1 MIREVQFYNNE
12 SDSEP
17 EAGETKQTIKRQIKV
32 KKVAKNDIQFFKM
45 TDNKFHRNDKFDK
58 TLKNSSNLTDKI
70 SRHAERSVKK
80 AAYDITKKNKF

>member
-45 TDNKFHRNDKFDK
+45 TAVGDLTVKMVSAIHTVLIANYLIQRNQAIKDSEEK
-58 TLKNSSNLTDKI
+58 
-70 SRHAERSVKK
+70 
-80 AAYDITKKNKF
+80 